1 MHPATN
7 ADRASAPGI
16 DHHTPSTPMNGG
28 STMSRGS
35 RKSIFITADV
45 DHRVER
51 LCERMSCSSEE
62 ALKMIEK
69 QEASRS
75 SYYNYYTGK
84 QWGHATSYDLC
95 LNSSILGIEGT
106 AQFVRSFVEGRR

>member
-1 MHPATN
+1 MY
-7 ADRASAPGI
+7 ADYILRES
-16 DHHTPSTPMNGG
+16 DNLV
-28 STMSRGS
+28 
-35 RKSIFITADV
+35 SIFITADV

>member
-1 MHPATN
+1 
-7 ADRASAPGI
+7 
-16 DHHTPSTPMNGG
+16 
-28 STMSRGS
+28 
-35 RKSIFITADV
+35 
-45 DHRVER
+45 
-51 LCERMSCSSEE
+51 
-62 ALKMIEK
+62 MIEK